1 MHTAKQITKNSLFFT
16 GALIGQ
22 KVLSTLYF
30 WFYSNRLQGGPT
42 DVGRFQ
48 FALSFVT
55 LFFILG
61 DLGLYL
67 VFLRES
73 SKTPEKTNAYFN
85 TLIAIKLPLMILAGA
100 VVISAA
106 YLYHQADFSL
116 ILLGLLWI
124 ALDNL
129 TMLLY
134 AIPRSRQAIL
144 YESIGVMGAQLATA
158 AVGVAS
164 LYIFGDVKYLLIALI
179 VGTTLN
185 GIFAAAVVILKYR
198 FIIRPQFDKK
208 IALLFLKATPA
219 FAIAGILVKV
229 MNSADVVLVQKFT
242 GSYGEVGLYSIPL
255 KLITALSLT
264 LPTALMG
271 AIYPAFSHLYGKSE
285 EALQMVFKNAADYLL
300 IIAAPISF
308 GFLALGDEFIGA
320 LWNQTYAQAVIPSKI
335 MLFSLPFIF
344 LAFPTGNLLN
354 ATGGQKFTA
363 LSRGFGVATLVIA
376 DTLLINRLQV
386 MGAAIGLLAAHCVI
400 LLCDVYFARKRIL
413 PLIRHLA
420 AQFSKIFLS
429 AVLMWIF
436 LQTLSP
442 FVRWYALAVLGGGLY
457 FAILF
462 AIGGLN
468 TKFLKHLV

>member
-1 MHTAKQITKNSLFFT
+1 MHTAKQITKNSFFFT

-30 WFYSNRLQGGPT
+30 WFYSNHLQGGAV

-73 SKTPEKTNAYFN
+73 SKAPDKANAYFN
-85 TLIAIKLPLMILAGA
+85 TLIAIKAPLMLIAGF
-100 VVISAA
+100 VVLIAA
-106 YLYHQADFSL
+106 HLYHQADFSL

-124 ALDNL
+124 ALDNI

-134 AIPRSRQAIL
+134 AIPRSRQVIL
-144 YESIGVMGAQLATA
+144 YESIGVMGAQVVTA

-179 VGTTLN
+179 AGTALN
-185 GIFAAAVVILKYR
+185 GIFAASVVVFKYR
-198 FIIRPQFDKK
+198 FTIRPRFDKK
-208 IALLFLKATPA
+208 IALMFLKAIPA

-229 MNSADVVLVQKFT
+229 MNSIDVVLVQKFT
-242 GSYGEVGLYSIPL
+242 GNYADVGLYSIPL

-285 EALQMVFKNAADYLL
+285 EALRMVFKNAVDYLL
-300 IIAAPISF
+300 IIAVPISF

-320 LWNQTYAQAVIPSKI
+320 LWNQTYTGAILPAKI

-344 LAFPTGNLLN
+344 LSFPTGNLLN
-354 ATGGQKFTA
+354 ATGQQKFTA
-363 LSRGFGVATLVIA
+363 LSRGFGVVTLVIA
-376 DTLLINRLQV
+376 DSLLISRLHV
-386 MGAAIGLLAAHCVI
+386 IGAAIGLLCAHFVI
-400 LLCDVYFARKRIL
+400 LSCDVYFSRKRVL
-413 PLIRHLA
+413 PFMAHLF
-420 AQFSKIFLS
+420 AQFSKILLS
-429 AVLMWIF
+429 AVAMFIF
-436 LQTLSP
+436 LQALSP

-462 AIGGLN
+462 AVGGLN
-468 TKFLKHLV
+468 IKFLKHIR